1 MEWGISLSKWV
12 VFISA
17 IEVVASVASFG
28 LIAQLI
34 LHGTRALS
42 NASVGVIL
50 GVSLAFFLVLIA
62 SIAVFIFVINFF
74 TEASEYKLRGRIPLV
89 IAGISLPL
97 VSFMFPPLAV
107 LPLGLGI
114 YAWTRF
120 RKERVL

>member
-1 MEWGISLSKWV
+1 MERGINLSKWI

-17 IEVVASVASFG
+17 IGVIASVASFG

-50 GVSLAFFLVLIA
+50 GVSLAFFLILIA
-62 SIAVFIFVINFF
+62 SIAVFIFAVNFYV
-74 TEASEYKLRGRIPLV
+74 EASEHKLRGRIPLV
-89 IAGISLPL
+89 IAGISLPV
-97 VSFMFPPLAV
+97 VSFIFLPLTV

-114 YAWTRF
+114 FAWIRF
-120 RKERVL
+120 RKERIL